1 MNNIFVVFK
10 KQIKDTFTNKS
21 VLLQVILYPIVTLI
35 MENVIRTE
43 GMAGHLYTKLFSAMY
58 VGMTPLI
65 SMASIIAE
73 EKEKNTLRVLMMS
86 NVKPWQYLTGIG
98 LYVWVIFMVGAG
110 MMTISLNPAN
120 IPFYL
125 LVMGLAAIVS
135 IAVGACVGIITKN
148 QMSATSQGSVIM
160 LLLSFL
166 PMLGMFND
174 AIGKAAHFV
183 YTQHVREL
191 LDEMSFSALKL
202 DGAIIVAVNAVLAVG
217 LFIAAYRKKGLE

>member
-21 VLLQVILYPIVTLI
+21 VLLQVILYPVMTLI
-35 MENVIRTE
+35 MENLIRTE
-43 GMAGHLYTKLFSAMY
+43 GIPDHFYTKMFSAMY

-98 LYVWVIFMVGAG
+98 LYVWMIFMIGAG
-110 MMTISLNPAN
+110 MMSITLNPAN

-125 LVMGLAAIVS
+125 LVMGLGAIVS
-135 IAVGACVGIITKN
+135 IAAGACVGINGKN
-148 QMSATSQGSVIM
+148 QMSATSQGTVIM

-174 AIGKAAHFV
+174 GFAKAARFV

-202 DGAIIVAVNAVLAVG
+202 DGAIIVAVNALLAVT
-217 LFIAAYRKKGLE
+217 LFIIAYRKKGLE